1 MTEQIE
7 QSSAR
12 ADARARMNRRA
23 GSAPGVAGAA
33 QEGALSEN
41 PNRICEE
48 ARREQRTTLHN
59 WRKLPGFQEAVNA
72 MARIELAKQVP
83 DVYDAIAREAI
94 AGSYQHAKLMLELL
108 EEYEETLNLNVDDKR
123 EKVNARLDELAE
135 RRRARMAG

>member
-12 ADARARMNRRA
+12 ARMDRRA

-48 ARREQRTTLHN
+48 ARREQNHATQLEEASG
-59 WRKLPGFQEAVNA
+59 LPGGRQNA

-135 RRRARMAG
+135 KQKSSRMAG

>member
-1 MTEQIE
+1 MNNPP
-7 QSSAR
+7 
-12 ADARARMNRRA
+12 RARVWTDEQVQLQEWLALPKRERSPKTQTGFA
-23 GSAPGVAGAA
+23 KKLGV
-33 QEGALSEN
+33 S
-41 PNRICEE
+41 
-48 ARREQRTTLHN
+48 RTTLHN

-135 RRRARMAG
+135 RRRARMGG

>member
-1 MTEQIE
+1 
-7 QSSAR
+7 
-12 ADARARMNRRA
+12 
-23 GSAPGVAGAA
+23 VAGAA

-48 ARREQRTTLHN
+48 ARREQNHATQLEEASG
-59 WRKLPGFQEAVNA
+59 LPGGRQNA

-135 RRRARMAG
+135 RRRARMGG